1 MFQLNYT
8 IVNLNSSTMHF
19 VKLFLNIIMKNS

>member
-1 MFQLNYT
+1 MSQLNYI

-19 VKLFLNIIMKNS
+19 VKLFFNIIMKNS